1 MKSKDL
7 TPVLERFVEG
17 VKNNFGDNLESV
29 ILYGSAA
36 TGAYLPGVSDINVL
50 VLIRRSDPVQVFAF
64 GKEMRQLIRKER
76 FTPQIL
82 MVSEFLESADIFPLE
97 YHELKGARK
106 VLYGDDTVKRLEI
119 TKANLRHQVEAILR
133 GSIATLRQI
142 LTAAGGDAK
151 QLSLDLVNWGGNVR
165 TLYRGLLRLKGVDPS
180 GLDDSAVS
188 TKIGELFG
196 IDASP
201 FNRLAGLRSGRK
213 DDPLDLAAS
222 LTATLVSL
230 TGIVNAMEETAS

>member
-17 VKNNFGDNLESV
+17 VKNNFETTSNPSPVRERCHGRVPS
-29 ILYGSAA
+29 G
-36 TGAYLPGVSDINVL
+36 GSDINVL

-64 GKEMRQLIRKER
+64 GKEMRQLIRKEGS
-76 FTPQIL
+76 PQIL
-82 MVSEFLESADIFPLE
+82 MVSEFLESADIFPLDITS
-97 YHELKGARK
+97 LKGARK

-142 LTAAGGDAK
+142 LTAAGGTRN
-151 QLSLDLVNWGGNVR
+151 SSPSTSSTGGGNVR

-188 TKIGELFG
+188 TKIGNSSGSTLRLSINRWQGFAPAG
-196 IDASP
+196 RTIPSTLPRPLRPRSYPLPAS
-201 FNRLAGLRSGRK
+201 S
-213 DDPLDLAAS
+213 
-222 LTATLVSL
+222 TQ
-230 TGIVNAMEETAS
+230 